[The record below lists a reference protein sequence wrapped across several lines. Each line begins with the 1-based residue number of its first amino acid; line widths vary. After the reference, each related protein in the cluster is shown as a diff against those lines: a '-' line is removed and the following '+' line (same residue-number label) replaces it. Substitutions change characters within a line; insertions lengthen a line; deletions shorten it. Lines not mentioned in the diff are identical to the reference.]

1 MGEGGFKI
9 RNQSAV
15 HFITFSVVEW
25 VDVFTRRCYCD
36 IVIDSLRYCQDN
48 KGLLVHCWCIMS
60 NHVHLILSAK
70 ENNLSDILRDFK
82 RFTSRNIVSAIIDH
96 SGESRKNWMVDIF
109 KQRGDGNKRNE
120 KYQFW
125 QQENHPI
132 EIFSLEFIGQ
142 KVCYI
147 HNNPVKAGFVRSPE
161 NYTYSSAI
169 DYAMREQ
176 CGLLKI
182 DFLF

>member
-1 MGEGGFKI
+1 MGEGGYKI

-36 IVIDSLRYCQDN
+36 IVVDSLRYCQEN

-82 RFTSRNIVSAIIDH
+82 RFTSRKIVTAIEDH
-96 SGESRKNWMVDIF
+96 KGESRKSWMLNIF
-109 KQRGDGNKRNE
+109 GQRGEGNKRNE

-132 EIFSLEFIGQ
+132 EIFSLEFIAQ
-142 KVCYI
+142 RVFYV
-147 HNNPVKAGFVRSPE
+147 HNNPVKAGFVRTSKD
-161 NYTYSSAI
+161 YIYSSAI
-169 DYAMREQ
+169 DYTMREQ

-182 DFLF
+182 DFLY